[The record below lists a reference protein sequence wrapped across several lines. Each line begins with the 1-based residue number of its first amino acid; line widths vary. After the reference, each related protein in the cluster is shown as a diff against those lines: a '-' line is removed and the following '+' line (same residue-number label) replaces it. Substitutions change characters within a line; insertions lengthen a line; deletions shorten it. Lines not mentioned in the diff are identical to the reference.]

1 MSKQEVV
8 IERRFVSDVEVR
20 VEERDG
26 EGPTIVGHA
35 AVFDRPV
42 QLFPG
47 FREVVR
53 AGAFTKTIREADVR
67 ALFNHDPNY
76 VLGRNRS
83 STLSLEEDGVGLSYR
98 ISAPETDT
106 IRDLVLEPIRRGDIS
121 GSSFS
126 FRAIRTHRA
135 EGDDLRELQEVRLFD
150 VGPVTFPAYPQT
162 DAQLRSLLAECES
175 VDEVHLL
182 AALRGMGLTDTE
194 LRCMVARVAE
204 LLGHEP
210 QEDAGFSPDLALR
223 MIELEESRAA

>member
-1 MSKQEVV
+1 MSKQIM
-8 IERRFVSDVEVR
+8 IEHRFVADVEVR

-42 QLFPG
+42 EIFPG

-53 AGAFTKTIREADVR
+53 AGAFAKTIREADIR

-76 VLGRNRS
+76 ILGRNRA
-83 STLSLEEDGVGLSYR
+83 STLTLEEDGKGLSYR

-106 IRDLVLEPIRRGDIS
+106 IRDLVLEPIKRGDIS

-162 DAQLRSLLAECES
+162 DAQLRSVLAECES
-175 VDEVHLL
+175 IDEVALL
-182 AALRGMGLTDTE
+182 ASLRNTGLTDSE

-204 LLGHEP
+204 MLGHEP
-210 QEDAGFSPDLALR
+210 QEDVGFSPDLALR
-223 MIELEESRAA
+223 MIELEEQRAA

>member
-1 MSKQEVV
+1 MSKQIV
-8 IERRFVSDVEVR
+8 IERRFVADVEVR
-20 VEERDG
+20 VEEREG

-42 QLFPG
+42 EIFPG

-53 AGAFTKTIREADVR
+53 AGAFAKTIREADIR

-76 VLGRNRS
+76 VLGRNRA
-83 STLSLEEDGVGLSYR
+83 STLTLEEDDKGLSYR

-106 IRDLVLEPIRRGDIS
+106 IRDLVLEPIKRGDIS

-126 FRAIRTHRA
+126 FRAIRTHR
-135 EGDDLRELQEVRLFD
+135 EDGGDLRELQEVRLFD

-162 DAQLRSLLAECES
+162 DAQLRSVLAECES
-175 VDEVHLL
+175 IDEVALL
-182 AALRGMGLTDTE
+182 ASLRNTGLTDSE

-210 QEDAGFSPDLALR
+210 QDDAGFSPDLALR
-223 MIELEESRAA
+223 MIELEEQRAA